1 MKLCERPEEIFA
13 VGHALLAESACIY
26 EVNPLRT
33 LVIDPVDYLTHE
45 IYFTSAADVR
55 LYSCLN
61 EEIADKR
68 SFVVRVQL
76 FEYLRDVDYFVKQ
89 VEALEGQRGA
99 EITRIEK
106 REGEEVEE
114 AQQPVQEQLSNYEYL
129 KRNLLPVLEGAL
141 RQVDLL
147 RPEDPLGFIALYC
160 LKNRERLE

>member
-1 MKLCERPEEIFA
+1 
-13 VGHALLAESACIY
+13 VGHSLLAESACLY
-26 EVNPLRT
+26 EINPLRT

-45 IYFTSAADVR
+45 IYFTSAAEARV
-55 LYSCLN
+55 YSCLN
-61 EEIADKR
+61 EEITDRR
-68 SFVVRVQL
+68 SFVVRVPL
-76 FEYLRDVDYFVKQ
+76 FEYLRDVDYFTKQ
-89 VEALEGQRGA
+89 VEALEGHRGA

-106 REGEEVEE
+106 REGEEAEE
-114 AQQPVQEQLSNYEYL
+114 PQQAAQEQLTNYEYL